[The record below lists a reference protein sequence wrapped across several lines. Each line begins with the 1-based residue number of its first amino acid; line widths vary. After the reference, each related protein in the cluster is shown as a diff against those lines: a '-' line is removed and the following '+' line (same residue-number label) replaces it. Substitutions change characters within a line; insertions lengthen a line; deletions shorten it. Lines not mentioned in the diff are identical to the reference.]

1 MGLKPRKENNM
12 LFRYNNKVYVRP
24 FANKLVEVNV
34 SKIGNE
40 YDVKPTNT
48 KLEITS
54 EVNEGLYSISIEE
67 AYNIQN
73 PIKINKKFK

>member
-1 MGLKPRKENNM
+1 M

-24 FANKLVEVNV
+24 FANKLVEVIV
-34 SKIGNE
+34 SKKGNE
-40 YDVKPTNT
+40 YDIQPTNT

>member
-1 MGLKPRKENNM
+1 M